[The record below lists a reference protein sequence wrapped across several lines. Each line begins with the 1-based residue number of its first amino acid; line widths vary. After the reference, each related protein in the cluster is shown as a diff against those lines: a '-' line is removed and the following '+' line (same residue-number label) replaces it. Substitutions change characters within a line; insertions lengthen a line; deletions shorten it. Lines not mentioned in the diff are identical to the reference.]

1 LLGMLHDI
9 GRFEQ
14 IKRYG
19 TFNDAESIDHA
30 KLGAD
35 ILFHENRIRDYIEDK
50 TEDEL
55 IEKAIRA
62 HNQLRLPDGMNERE
76 VMFCNIL
83 RDADKI
89 DILRVNTEFSIAE
102 IYNVREEE
110 LLDASIT
117 DEVYRQFYEEHA
129 ILRSLKTSP
138 VDHIVGHLS
147 MIFELVYPIS
157 VQILKEHGY
166 LKKIFEFHSS
176 NPVTQERF
184 LQMRHKMEKLGYL

>member
-1 LLGMLHDI
+1 MLVVQKF
-9 GRFEQ
+9 G
-14 IKRYG
+14 G
-19 TFNDAESIDHA
+19 SSVADAERVFNVA
-30 KLGAD
+30 
-35 ILFHENRIRDYIEDK
+35 RVVTDK
-50 TEDEL
+50 YSEGNDVIVVVSAQGDTTDEL